1 MRYRVLV
8 ALCLVALAAATWM
21 PRGAVG
27 DAVHVSQADDIT
39 TGSLPPPK
47 PRWAAELNSV
57 EAAVRRTLGEV
68 ETVNPVE

>member
-1 MRYRVLV
+1 MRYRVIV
-8 ALCLVALAAATWM
+8 ALCLVALTAAAWTSRW
-21 PRGAVG
+21 VVS
-27 DAVHVSQADDIT
+27 DAVRVSQADDIT

-47 PRWAAELNSV
+47 PRWAVELNSV

>member
-1 MRYRVLV
+1 MRYRVIV
-8 ALCLVALAAATWM
+8 VLCLVALTAAAWTSRWV
-21 PRGAVG
+21 VG
-27 DAVHVSQADDIT
+27 DAVRVSQADDIT

>member
-1 MRYRVLV
+1 MRYRVIV
-8 ALCLVALAAATWM
+8 VLCLLALTAAAWTS
-21 PRGAVG
+21 RGVVG
-27 DAVHVSQADDIT
+27 EPVHVSQADDIT